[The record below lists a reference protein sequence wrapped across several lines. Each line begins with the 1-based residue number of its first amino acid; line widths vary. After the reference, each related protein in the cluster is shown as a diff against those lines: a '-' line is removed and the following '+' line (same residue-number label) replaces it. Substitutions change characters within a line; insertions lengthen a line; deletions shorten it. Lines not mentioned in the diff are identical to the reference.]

1 MKGNSRMST
10 LNIYSEPD
18 FSSDIVCTLELPTQL
33 VISEEE
39 STESFYK
46 VYTEFGLAG
55 FCEKSVSVDSEISEE
70 GARTFI

>member
-1 MKGNSRMST
+1 MNT

-18 FSSDIVCTLELPTQL
+18 FSSDIVCALELPTQL

-46 VYTEFGLAG
+46 VYTEFGLSG
-55 FCEKSVSVDSEISEE
+55 FLRKGCLC
-70 GARTFI
+70 

>member
-1 MKGNSRMST
+1 MST

-18 FSSDIVCTLELPTQL
+18 FNSDVVCALELPTQL

-46 VYTEFGLAG
+46 VYTEFGLSG
-55 FCEKSVSVDSEISEE
+55 FCEKNVSVDSKISEE
-70 GARTFI
+70 GARTFT

>member
-1 MKGNSRMST
+1 MNA

-18 FSSDIVCTLELPTQL
+18 FNSDIVCTLELPTQL

-55 FCEKSVSVDSEISEE
+55 FCEKNVSIDSEISEE
-70 GARTFI
+70 GARTFT

>member
-1 MKGNSRMST
+1 MNA

-18 FSSDIVCTLELPTQL
+18 FSSDIVCTLELPTRL

-46 VYTEFGLAG
+46 VHTEFGLAG
-55 FCEKSVSVDSEISEE
+55 FCEKSVSVSSEISEE
-70 GARTFI
+70 GARTFT

>member
-1 MKGNSRMST
+1 MST

-18 FSSDIVCTLELPTQL
+18 FSSDIVCILELPTQL

-46 VYTEFGLAG
+46 VYTEFGLSG
-55 FCEKSVSVDSEISEE
+55 FCEKGVSVGSEISEE
-70 GARTFI
+70 GARTFT

>member
-1 MKGNSRMST
+1 MSV

-18 FSSDIVCTLELPTQL
+18 AGSVIVCTLELPSQL

-39 STESFYK
+39 STETFYK

-55 FCEKSVSVDSEISEE
+55 FLRKECLCWFRGV
-70 GARTFI
+70 

>member
-1 MKGNSRMST
+1 MST

-18 FSSDIVCTLELPTQL
+18 FSSDIVCVLELPTQL

-46 VYTEFGLAG
+46 VYTEFGLSG
-55 FCEKSVSVDSEISEE
+55 FCEKGVSVDSEISEE
-70 GARTFI
+70 GARTFT

>member
-1 MKGNSRMST
+1 MST

-39 STESFYK
+39 STKSFYK

-55 FCEKSVSVDSEISEE
+55 FLRKECLC
-70 GARTFI
+70 

>member
-1 MKGNSRMST
+1 MST

-18 FSSDIVCTLELPTQL
+18 FNSDIVCTLELPIKL

-55 FCEKSVSVDSEISEE
+55 FCEKNVSVDSEISEE
-70 GARTFI
+70 GARTFT